1 MKLPQFG
8 QPTVHFSR
16 GEEIMVKV
24 VFAAL
29 FSLAA
34 AVVFAQSPQPLGPA
48 MIGRVAAGR
57 AQIVFHY
64 AGDLWSVDRNGGEA
78 RRLTTHPGEENF
90 PAFSP
95 DGSQLAFSRNVGGNL
110 DVYVMPAAGGEAR
123 RVTFHPRQD
132 QVAGWTPDGR
142 SVLLVSMRNAVPRLY
157 KIQLDGSLPDELP
170 IPEAEDGCYSPDGKR
185 LAYSPNSAIGDWRY
199 YRGGNNGRIFIANT
213 ADWTVENCPRGRI
226 TTSFR
231 CGSATAST
239 SSPTATASTICSITI

>member
-8 QPTVHFSR
+8 QPTVHFFR

-48 MIGRVAAGR
+48 MIGRVAVGR
-57 AQIVFHY
+57 SQIVFHY

-78 RRLTTHPGEENF
+78 RRLTTHPADESF

-95 DGSQLAFSRNVGGNL
+95 DGSQLAFTRLIGGNV
-110 DVYVMPAAGGEAR
+110 DIFVMPAAGGEAK

-132 QVAGWTPDGR
+132 QVVGWAPDGK
-142 SVLLVSMRNAVPRLY
+142 SILFLSMRSAIPQLY
-157 KIQLDGSLPDELP
+157 KIQPGASLPEELP
-170 IPEAEDGCYSPDGKR
+170 IPVAEGGSYSPDGKR
-185 LAYSPNSAIGDWRY
+185 LAYSPN
-199 YRGGNNGRIFIANT
+199 
-213 ADWTVENCPRGRI
+213 
-226 TTSFR
+226 
-231 CGSATAST
+231 
-239 SSPTATASTICSITI
+239 